1 MTIPYATSGQLGVNL
16 ATVYPAQAT
25 ALYPYT
31 QTIPFQLG
39 QQITAADNS
48 VWTFVQFGV
57 GGVTGLGYVV
67 TVDEAFGAVMLSTS
81 NDLYGKNVAVAP
93 AAASAT
99 NYGWVQVY
107 GTCDDIRCEQD
118 ALANSILGP
127 TADAGQIDD
136 AAATGLFIRGLILT
150 TARGATDGNAP
161 GVLNYPVIDT
171 RPAPA
176 T

>member
-1 MTIPYATSGQLGVNL
+1 MTIPYGNNGTLGVNL

-31 QTIPFQLG
+31 QTIPFELG
-39 QQITAADNS
+39 QMAQGTDGS
-48 VWTFVQFGV
+48 MWTFVQFGT

-67 TVDEAFGAVMLSTS
+67 TFDQAFAAVMLSTD
-81 NDLYGKNVAVAP
+81 NDVYGKKVGVAP

-136 AAATGLFIRGLILT
+136 AAATGLFIRGLTLT
-150 TARGATDGNAP
+150 TARGGTDGNAP
-161 GVLNYPVIDT
+161 GVLNYPVVDT